1 MFTCGGRSRV
11 GCGQTGRWCRRRI
24 RLIAGTA
31 LTISYTIRAQELQ
44 KHYSKSSLAAVLNSL
59 LFARRCVTERKD
71 KHIKYNYCEKKS
83 PVGVVLGLAVG
94 TLVGLA
100 VVGVGEMVGT
110 EVLGSWLGFTI
121 YSRSKSAN

>member
-94 TLVGLA
+94 TP
-100 VVGVGEMVGT
+100 VVGFAE
-110 EVLGSWLGFTI
+110 GF
-121 YSRSKSAN
+121 AELQDNC